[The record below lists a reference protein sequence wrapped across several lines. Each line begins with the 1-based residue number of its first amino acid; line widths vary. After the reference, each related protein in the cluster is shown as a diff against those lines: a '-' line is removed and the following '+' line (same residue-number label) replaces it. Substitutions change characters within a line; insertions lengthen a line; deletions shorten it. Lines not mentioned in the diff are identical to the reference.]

1 MTAVYESRRYFSDQW
16 KNRPGLLPGG
26 GLQEEG
32 EVPFT
37 PRPARHLAAA
47 GAGTGPVRLFKPRF
61 FADPVF
67 APARDTEE
75 VAEVPV
81 ELATPRGTVNAT
93 GGVKIVGAGT
103 YGPSVGPW
111 GRVPGAP
118 AELATPQ
125 VDRKQTDV
133 LTALRLQLRRRSGS
147 GYPRPRPRR
156 RRAGRWG
163 RRARGRSCR
172 RRRTRPRRP
181 AGRR

>member
-37 PRPARHLAAA
+37 PRPARNLAAA

-111 GRVPGAP
+111 RRVPGVP
-118 AELATPQ
+118 PP
-125 VDRKQTDV
+125 
-133 LTALRLQLRRRSGS
+133 SW
-147 GYPRPRPRR
+147 PPRR
-156 RRAGRWG
+156 LTGN
-163 RRARGRSCR
+163 
-172 RRRTRPRRP
+172 RPMC
-181 AGRR
+181 